1 MNEVETGTTGSEET
15 AFTSKVLSTT
25 GDLVAVGAVVAGTVY
40 LLYETFQMSPPMLE
54 GYPGDSFFP
63 QLTIAL
69 ILLCGI
75 PLLITRYGD
84 HVKGRGKL
92 EVEKDETFNID
103 IPGFLVVAA
112 IMLSFPFLLPILGF
126 EMVTFVIL
134 TILFTTR
141 FNEFVTAETVT
152 MDIFRRALIR
162 AATMAMITMCTLYFI
177 FVILLNVS
185 MPVMFFPKY
194 INFGS

>member
-1 MNEVETGTTGSEET
+1 MNKLEPGTTGSEET
-15 AFTSKVLSTT
+15 AVTSKVLSTT
-25 GDLVAVGAVVAGTVY
+25 GDLIAVGSVVAGTLY
-40 LLYETFQMSPPMLE
+40 LLYETFNMSPPMLP

-63 QLTIAL
+63 QLTIGL

-75 PLLITRYGD
+75 PLLITRYVD
-84 HVKGRGKL
+84 HTKGRGEL
-92 EVEKDETFNID
+92 EGEADKTFNID

-112 IMLSFPFLLPILGF
+112 IMMSFPFLLPILGF
-126 EMVTFVIL
+126 EIVTFTIL

-141 FNEFVTAETVT
+141 FNEVVTAETLT
-152 MDIFRRALIR
+152 MAIFLRALKR
-162 AATMAMITMCTLYFI
+162 AAAMAMITTCSLYFI